1 MSARQNYGRDVPSI
15 LLLVRSGYCA
25 GHFFFLFFFARLF
38 KTDTSIFGTEVIL
51 GVKDIGDKKRE
62 NE

>member
-1 MSARQNYGRDVPSI
+1 MEETYPAFCCSSDRAIVLDI
-15 LLLVRSGYCA
+15 
-25 GHFFFLFFFARLF
+25 FFFSFFFFARLF

>member
-25 GHFFFLFFFARLF
+25 GHFFFFFFLHDSL
-38 KTDTSIFGTEVIL
+38 KLTLQSL
-51 GVKDIGDKKRE
+51 GQR
-62 NE
+62 

>member
-1 MSARQNYGRDVPSI
+1 MEETYPAFCCSSDRAIVLDI
-15 LLLVRSGYCA
+15 
-25 GHFFFLFFFARLF
+25 FFFFFFFARLF

>member
-1 MSARQNYGRDVPSI
+1 MEETYPAFCCSSDRAIVLDI
-15 LLLVRSGYCA
+15 
-25 GHFFFLFFFARLF
+25 FFFSFFFARLF

>member
-1 MSARQNYGRDVPSI
+1 MGETYPAFCCSSDRAIVLDI
-15 LLLVRSGYCA
+15 
-25 GHFFFLFFFARLF
+25 FFLFFFARLF